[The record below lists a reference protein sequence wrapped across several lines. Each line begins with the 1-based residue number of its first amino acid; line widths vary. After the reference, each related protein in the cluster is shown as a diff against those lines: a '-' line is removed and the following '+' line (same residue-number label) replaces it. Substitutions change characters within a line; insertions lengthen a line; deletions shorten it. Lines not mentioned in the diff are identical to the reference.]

1 MVQENEYGKKLRVL
15 RVLIM
20 LMERPF
26 GYTLKQLATRTGVST
41 GTVKKDIKAIREGG
55 FEVSC
60 DKKYCYGFEV
70 DRRYNDLKDL
80 LEFSE
85 KDQLLLLNALD
96 TVSNDSKQAEK
107 LKRKLASMYDYTRI
121 GRTTLRKPYLTKV
134 DLLTRA
140 KKEKK
145 QIILLDYRSSNSNEI
160 SDRRVEGF
168 DPNIHDDVL
177 QAFDVDKKKLRH
189 FRISRITRL
198 RITDDP
204 WQYEKKHEVIATD
217 PFRIVEKKQV
227 MVHLR
232 LKVGA
237 YNELVERFPLT
248 QSYIT
253 PDAVEEGIYDFQCAV
268 NHNFIG
274 LTNFI
279 LGFHHQLVEVIEPE
293 LLLAHL
299 RTEVKKMNF

>member
-15 RVLIM
+15 RILIM

-26 GYTLKQLATRTGVST
+26 GYTKKQLATRTGVAV
-41 GTVKKDIKAIREGG
+41 GTIKKDIEAIRESG

-96 TVSNDSKQAEK
+96 TLSKDSKHAEK

-145 QIILLDYRSSNSNEI
+145 QIVLLDYRSSNSNEI

-217 PFRIVEKKQV
+217 PFRIVERKQV
-227 MVHLR
+227 TVHLR

-253 PDAVEEGIYDFQCAV
+253 PDGKDEGVYDFQCQV
-268 NHNFIG
+268 NFRFIG

-279 LGFHHQLVEVIEPE
+279 LGFYHQLVEVVEPE
-293 LLLAHL
+293 SLLEHL
-299 RTEVKKMNF
+299 KEEMKKMKF

>member
-1 MVQENEYGKKLRVL
+1 MVQQNEYGKKLRVL

-26 GYTLKQLATRTGVST
+26 GYTLKQMATRTGVEPDT
-41 GTVKKDIKAIREGG
+41 IKKDIKAIRDAG
-55 FEVSC
+55 FEVSYN
-60 DKKYCYGFEV
+60 KNYCYGFEV
-70 DRRYNDLKDL
+70 DRKYNDLKDL

-96 TVSNDSKQAEK
+96 SVSGNSKQAEK
-107 LKRKLASMYDYTRI
+107 LKRKLSSMYDYTRI

-168 DPNIHDDVL
+168 DPNIHDDIL
-177 QAFDVDKKKLRH
+177 QAFDVDKKELRH

-204 WQYEKKHEVIATD
+204 WKYEKKHEIIATD
-217 PFRIVEKKQV
+217 PFRIVEKNQI

-253 PDAVEEGIYDFQCAV
+253 PDAIEEGIYDFQCLV
-268 NHNFIG
+268 NHKFIG

-279 LGFHHQLVEVIEPE
+279 LGFYHQLVEVVEPE
-293 LLLAHL
+293 SLLDHL
-299 RTEVKKMNF
+299 RAEMEKMDF